1 MAVDATTCFH
11 HKDRPTGRTC
21 TRCGRPACPTC
32 LRDAAVGAH
41 CFECVRAAG
50 PQPEQRM
57 PQRASGW
64 AAVPPVTKGIIVLNV
79 VVFVLTVM
87 SGGGDLG
94 GGSGRLQA
102 DLALLSFLR
111 VSVERRADCPD
122 CGAAYA

>member
-32 LRDAAVGAH
+32 LRDAPVGAH

-50 PQPEQRM
+50 PSQQQRM

-64 AAVPPVTKGIIVLNV
+64 AA
-79 VVFVLTVM
+79 
-87 SGGGDLG
+87 
-94 GGSGRLQA
+94 
-102 DLALLSFLR
+102 
-111 VSVERRADCPD
+111 
-122 CGAAYA
+122 